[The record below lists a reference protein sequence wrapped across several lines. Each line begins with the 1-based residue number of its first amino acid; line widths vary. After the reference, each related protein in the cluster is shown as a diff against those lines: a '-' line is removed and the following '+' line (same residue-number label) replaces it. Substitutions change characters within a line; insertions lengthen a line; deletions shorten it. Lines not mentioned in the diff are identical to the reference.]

1 MRYRK
6 RNVSLE
12 RNQERSKA
20 IKTKGFGVQRK
31 GKAKA
36 DESYIKE
43 NCPFKIGDRV
53 KQGENIGT
61 IEEIRVDNDGK
72 FEYTIRKE
80 KKDGTPSKI
89 CFKTFSWYRNN
100 VEKA

>member
-1 MRYRK
+1 M
-6 RNVSLE
+6 
-12 RNQERSKA
+12 
-20 IKTKGFGVQRK
+20 
-31 GKAKA
+31 
-36 DESYIKE
+36 
-43 NCPFKIGDRV
+43 

-80 KKDGTPSKI
+80 KKDDTPSKI
-89 CFKTFSWYRNN
+89 RFKTFSWYRNN

>member
-1 MRYRK
+1 MK
-6 RNVSLE
+6 PVEFPGVNV
-12 RNQERSKA
+12 
-20 IKTKGFGVQRK
+20 V
-31 GKAKA
+31 
-36 DESYIKE
+36 
-43 NCPFKIGDRV
+43 
-53 KQGENIGT
+53 
-61 IEEIRVDNDGK
+61 VDNDGK

>member
-1 MRYRK
+1 MDKETYVKRMAELAEIKQKALEYNRK
-6 RNVSLE
+6 E
-12 RNQERSKA
+12 REKA
-20 IKTKGFGVQRK
+20 
-31 GKAKA
+31 A
-36 DESYIKE
+36 ESYITE
-43 NCPFKIGDRV
+43 NCPFKFGDRV

-61 IEEIRVDNDGK
+61 IEEIRVDNAGK

>member
-1 MRYRK
+1 MDKETYVKRMAELAEIKQKALEYNRK
-6 RNVSLE
+6 E
-12 RNQERSKA
+12 REKA
-20 IKTKGFGVQRK
+20 
-31 GKAKA
+31 A
-36 DESYIKE
+36 ESYITE